1 MPIRP
6 FTPELEPKVR
16 AFNERLEAGGSHF
29 AFPRTPADVW
39 LPKKGDTQRTFMEAF
54 VSTDA
59 EASVRGGYVVKHQ
72 PFWVAGSGHGVEQN
86 VDNLQLPLSEGS
98 VDPKFSGVGVQILAH
113 VQKQYP
119 LLYCLGMGGLE
130 NPLPMM
136 LKSMGWTLVL
146 VPFLFRVTRG
156 RGFLRNISVLRTS
169 ASRRIAADILAC
181 SGLGG
186 LVLRSMHIART
197 RPSIA
202 RFTYV
207 ADEVPGFDAWADVIW
222 GEARAACT
230 LCANRSAAELE
241 LLYPRDKEA
250 CIRVRVSHAGKPV
263 GWAVVFA
270 TGMTKHR
277 QFGAMKLGTVI
288 DCLAVPGHEGAV
300 VRAATRALRKRTV
313 DLVATNQLHHAW
325 VTAFRHAGFLSG
337 PSNYVF
343 ASSKKLTAAIAPWGE
358 AELPKSRVHITR
370 GDGDGPIHL

>member
-1 MPIRP
+1 MPIQP
-6 FTPELEPKVR
+6 FTTDLEPKVQ
-16 AFNERLEAGGSHF
+16 AFNERLKAGGSHF
-29 AFPRTPADVW
+29 VFPKTPVNVW
-39 LPKKGDTQRTFMEAF
+39 LPRRSDAQRTFMEVF

-59 EASVRGGYVVKHQ
+59 EAAVRGGFVIKHQ
-72 PFWVAGSGHGVEQN
+72 PFWVGNEEKN

-98 VDPKFSGVGVQILAH
+98 VDPKYSGVSVQILAH
-113 VQKQYP
+113 VQKKHP
-119 LLYCLGMGGLE
+119 LLYCLGMGSLE

-136 LKSMGWTLVL
+136 LKAMGWTRVL

-156 RGFLRNISVLRTS
+156 KGFLRNINVLRTN
-169 ASRRIAADILAC
+169 ASRRLAADVLAY

-186 LVLRSMHIART
+186 LALRPMHAALT
-197 RPSIA
+197 RPSLA

-207 ADEVPGFDAWADVIW
+207 ADEVPGFDTWADAIW
-222 GEARAACT
+222 DEARPAYT
-230 LCANRSAAELE
+230 LVANRTAAELE
-241 LLYPRDKEA
+241 LLYPREKEKF
-250 CIRVRVSHAGKPV
+250 IRVRVSRAGTPV
-263 GWAVVFA
+263 GWAVMFA
-270 TGMTKHR
+270 TQMTKHK

-300 VRAATRALRKRTV
+300 VRAATRALRKRKV

-325 VTAFRHAGFLSG
+325 ITAFKHAGFLTG

-358 AELPKSRVHITR
+358 AELPQSRVHITR